1 MLKLPYLKNI
11 PQLSYLGFNRPS
23 TSVLGVDISSRAVKL
38 VQLELQGQGYHV
50 TAAGAEALP
59 LGALRDGMVVNE
71 AAVSKVLKHVYDTS
85 GATSKDAAIAVSG
98 SSVLSKIVELPAR
111 MNQKQLAARIQLAAS
126 ESIPLPLEEIYLD
139 YAVLGYNPSDQAQM
153 RVKMVACPR
162 DHVNSRGKIIERA
175 NLRSIAVDI
184 ESYALVRCYQKLSA
198 SSVPDQS
205 MQSDYSPSEALNVLI
220 DVGANS
226 FTFAVFK
233 SDLVIYTSEYSLGK
247 SSLADKHISPR
258 KSVKKENNKALYS
271 KILLSDYDDIEL
283 KAFIGLL
290 LQYTNRSIADFYAAN
305 ASAKIQK
312 LIFSG
317 GMFQIEGLAE
327 KLDEEIDIPTEV
339 FNSND
344 HLTETHTGQVSL
356 LSQNHSMTVALGLA
370 LRSHY

>member
-139 YAVLGYNPSDQAQM
+139 YAVLGY
-153 RVKMVACPR
+153 
-162 DHVNSRGKIIERA
+162 
-175 NLRSIAVDI
+175 
-184 ESYALVRCYQKLSA
+184 
-198 SSVPDQS
+198 
-205 MQSDYSPSEALNVLI
+205 
-220 DVGANS
+220 
-226 FTFAVFK
+226 
-233 SDLVIYTSEYSLGK
+233 
-247 SSLADKHISPR
+247 
-258 KSVKKENNKALYS
+258 
-271 KILLSDYDDIEL
+271 
-283 KAFIGLL
+283 
-290 LQYTNRSIADFYAAN
+290 
-305 ASAKIQK
+305 
-312 LIFSG
+312 
-317 GMFQIEGLAE
+317 
-327 KLDEEIDIPTEV
+327 
-339 FNSND
+339 
-344 HLTETHTGQVSL
+344 
-356 LSQNHSMTVALGLA
+356 
-370 LRSHY
+370 

>member
-1 MLKLPYLKNI
+1 
-11 PQLSYLGFNRPS
+11 
-23 TSVLGVDISSRAVKL
+23 
-38 VQLELQGQGYHV
+38 
-50 TAAGAEALP
+50 
-59 LGALRDGMVVNE
+59 
-71 AAVSKVLKHVYDTS
+71 
-85 GATSKDAAIAVSG
+85 
-98 SSVLSKIVELPAR
+98 
-111 MNQKQLAARIQLAAS
+111 
-126 ESIPLPLEEIYLD
+126 
-139 YAVLGYNPSDQAQM
+139 
-153 RVKMVACPR
+153 
-162 DHVNSRGKIIERA
+162 
-175 NLRSIAVDI
+175 
-184 ESYALVRCYQKLSA
+184 
-198 SSVPDQS
+198 
-205 MQSDYSPSEALNVLI
+205 
-220 DVGANS
+220 
-226 FTFAVFK
+226 
-233 SDLVIYTSEYSLGK
+233 VIYTSEYSLGK

-258 KSVKKENNKALYS
+258 KSVKKENNKPLYS